1 MKKAVVVGSGAGGAT
16 VAKELQGSFDVTV
29 LEAGK
34 EFQPLTLS
42 LKIPERLKRM
52 KLLFDERQIPLIF
65 PPMRIQKMPDGMV
78 HVRGIGT
85 GGTTP
90 LGTANALRMD
100 HDLKKMGIHLDAE
113 FEELSREIPITTAH
127 RSKWRETTN
136 RLYELCRD
144 MGLNPQPTPK
154 MADPGLCQG
163 CGRCILGCLSG
174 AKWDSRM
181 FLQDALA
188 QGARLITGCAVKEIV
203 NQNGQASGVRAA
215 IRGRPKFFRA
225 DLIVLAAGGLG
236 TPVILQDSG
245 IPCEPRLFV
254 DPILCVAT
262 DWTNACQNREIPMPF
277 VVQKDHYIV
286 SPYFDHLSYF
296 FNKRWKAP
304 AQNILSLMIK
314 LADANSGRVTG
325 RRIHKWLTSEDKD
338 RLKAAVDF
346 CTEILLR
353 LSVKKEHIFTGT
365 INAGHPGGML
375 PLTPDEAETLHSPR
389 LPENVYVADA
399 SLLPGS
405 LGNPP
410 SLTIMALAKR
420 IGRAAKIAH
429 S

>member
-1 MKKAVVVGSGAGGAT
+1 MKKAIVVGSGAGGAT

-29 LEAGK
+29 LEAGR
-34 EFQPLTLS
+34 EFQPLTRS
-42 LKIPERLKRM
+42 LKVPERLKRM
-52 KLLFDERQIPLIF
+52 KLLFDEMEIPLFF
-65 PPMRIQKMPDGMV
+65 PAMRIQKTPDRMV

-113 FEELSREIPITTAH
+113 FEELSRQIPITTAH

-136 RLYELCRD
+136 RLYEVCRD
-144 MGLNPQPTPK
+144 MGLNPWPMPK

-163 CGRCILGCLSG
+163 CGRCIFGCLSG
-174 AKWDSRM
+174 AKWDSRK
-181 FLQDALA
+181 FLRDALA
-188 QGARLITGCAVKEIV
+188 QGARLITECAVKEIV
-203 NQNGQASGVRAA
+203 SQNGRASGVKART
-215 IRGRPKFFRA
+215 RGRMKFFPA

-236 TPVILQDSG
+236 TPVILQASG

-254 DPILCVAT
+254 DPVLCVAT
-262 DWTNACQNREIPMPF
+262 GWIGAWQNREIPMPF
-277 VVQKDHYIV
+277 VVQKEHYIV

-296 FNKRWKAP
+296 FNRRWKAP
-304 AQNILSLMIK
+304 ARNILSLMIK
-314 LADANSGRVTG
+314 LADTNLGQVTR
-325 RRIHKWLTSEDKD
+325 RRIQKTLTPEDKD
-338 RLKAAVDF
+338 RLKHAVDF
-346 CTEILLR
+346 CAEILRR
-353 LSVKKEHIFTGT
+353 LGVKKEDIFTGT

-375 PLTPDEAETLHSPR
+375 PLTREEAETLHSPR

-399 SLLPGS
+399 SLLPGP

-410 SLTIMALAKR
+410 SLTIMALAR
-420 IGRAAKIAH
+420 RVGRAAKIAH